1 MTKFLEDILKQPEG
15 LIGSLQYLL
24 GEGRAS
30 LDRAA
35 FILNQA
41 NHIYLTGIGASWHAA
56 MAGAS
61 FFHQAGH
68 PVGLIE
74 ASELLHFSN
83 LAPGS
88 AIIIISRSGRSI
100 EIVNLL
106 DKARSN
112 DANIVAIT
120 NTPDSPLALESDA
133 SICVDLSF
141 DHAVSVMMYT
151 ALAMAA
157 GLVATATLGAAGGT
171 MAGAST
177 GRPDSFLG
185 PSLTEALLAVE
196 RNTGLWR
203 EKIEANDW
211 IRPGHP
217 VYFLARGASLASCH
231 GARLLWEEAA
241 KVPATAMTTGGFRHG
256 PQEIITRDI
265 RFCIWLDQHMLRAED
280 HALADDLRSLGA
292 RVMLIG
298 EELPD
303 SAGDL
308 VCSLPVSPRGWQF
321 LSDIIP
327 AQLAAERLS
336 RLRGVDCDILRY
348 CSYIVENEGGILPD
362 DKESQLA
369 GTAPVTK
376 GGNHD

>member
-15 LIGSLQYLL
+15 LIGSLHYLL

-61 FFHQAGH
+61 FFHRAGH

-106 DKARSN
+106 DKARRH

-120 NTPDSPLALESDA
+120 NAPDSPLALESDA
-133 SICVDLSF
+133 SICVDLAF

-157 GLVATATLGAAGGT
+157 GLVATATIGAT
-171 MAGAST
+171 AGASR

-185 PSLTEALLAVE
+185 PSLIESLLSVQQ
-196 RNTGLWR
+196 NIGIWR
-203 EKIEANDW
+203 EKIEASDW
-211 IRPGHP
+211 IKSGHP

-241 KVPATAMTTGGFRHG
+241 KVPATAMTMGGFRHG
-256 PQEIITRDI
+256 PQEMITRDI
-265 RFCIWLDQHMLRAED
+265 RFCIWLDQNILRAED
-280 HALADDLRSLGA
+280 LAVADDLRSLGA
-292 RVMLIG
+292 KVMLIG
-298 EELPD
+298 EELSD
-303 SAGDL
+303 AAGDL

-336 RLRGVDCDILRY
+336 RLRGVDCDTLRY
-348 CSYIVENEGGILPD
+348 CSYIVENEGGILRD

-369 GTAPVTK
+369 GTAPVSK
-376 GGNHD
+376 GRNHD

>member
-1 MTKFLEDILKQPEG
+1 MTKFLADILKQPEE
-15 LIGSLQYLL
+15 LIRSLHYLL

-35 FILNQA
+35 CMLNQA

-61 FFHQAGH
+61 FFHRAGY

-74 ASELLHFSN
+74 ASELLHSCN

-88 AIIIISRSGRSI
+88 VIIVVSRSGRSV

-120 NTPDSPLALESDA
+120 NTPDSPLALESEA

-141 DHAVSVMMYT
+141 DHAVSVIMYT

-157 GLVATATLGAAGGT
+157 GLVATATID
-171 MAGAST
+171 AST
-177 GRPDSFLG
+177 GKPDSSLG
-185 PSLTEALLAVE
+185 SSLTEALLSVE
-196 RNTGLWR
+196 RDIGLWR
-203 EKIEANDW
+203 EKMEASDW
-211 IRPGHP
+211 IASGRP

-241 KVPATAMTTGGFRHG
+241 KAPATAMTTGGFRHG
-256 PQEIITRDI
+256 PQEIITRDT
-265 RFCIWLDQHMLRAED
+265 RFCIWLDQHILRAED
-280 HALADDLRSLGA
+280 LALTDDLRSLGA

-298 EELPD
+298 EELSD

-321 LSDIIP
+321 LADIIP
-327 AQLAAERLS
+327 AQLAAERLA
-336 RLRGVDCDILRY
+336 RLRGVDCDSLRY
-348 CSYIVENEGGILPD
+348 CSYIVESEGGILRAG
-362 DKESQLA
+362 KESPLA
-369 GTAPVTK
+369 GTTPVPK
-376 GGNHD
+376 GRNHD

>member
-1 MTKFLEDILKQPEG
+1 MTKFLEDILKQPKE
-15 LIGSLQYLL
+15 LIRSLHHLL

-35 FILNQA
+35 LLLNQA

-61 FFHQAGH
+61 FFHRAGH

-88 AIIIISRSGRSI
+88 AIIIISRSGRSV

-112 DANIVAIT
+112 GAKIVAIT
-120 NTPDSPLALESDA
+120 NTPDSPLALESEV

-141 DHAVSVMMYT
+141 DHAVSVIMYT
-151 ALAMAA
+151 ALAMGA
-157 GLVATATLGAAGGT
+157 GLVGTATIEATGGT
-171 MAGAST
+171 TARAAT
-177 GRPDSFLG
+177 GKPDSSLG
-185 PSLTEALLAVE
+185 PSLTEALLSIE
-196 RNTGLWR
+196 QYIGLWR
-203 EKIEANDW
+203 EKIEASDW
-211 IRPGHP
+211 IAFGHP
-217 VYFLARGASLASCH
+217 IYFLARGASLASCH

-241 KVPATAMTTGGFRHG
+241 KAPATAMTAGGFRHG
-256 PQEIITRDI
+256 PQEIITRNA
-265 RFCIWLDQHMLRAED
+265 RFCIWLDQNIMRAED
-280 HALADDLRSLGA
+280 LALADDLRSLGA

-298 EELPD
+298 EGLSD

-308 VCSLPVSPRGWQF
+308 VCSLPASPLGWQF
-321 LSDIIP
+321 LADIIP

-336 RLRGVDCDILRY
+336 RRRGVDCDSLRY
-348 CSYIVENEGGILPD
+348 CSYIVENEGGILRD

-369 GTAPVTK
+369 GAAPVTK
-376 GGNHD
+376 GESHD

>member
-1 MTKFLEDILKQPEG
+1 
-15 LIGSLQYLL
+15 
-24 GEGRAS
+24 
-30 LDRAA
+30 
-35 FILNQA
+35 
-41 NHIYLTGIGASWHAA
+41 
-56 MAGAS
+56 
-61 FFHQAGH
+61 
-68 PVGLIE
+68 
-74 ASELLHFSN
+74 
-83 LAPGS
+83 
-88 AIIIISRSGRSI
+88 
-100 EIVNLL
+100 
-106 DKARSN
+106 
-112 DANIVAIT
+112 
-120 NTPDSPLALESDA
+120 LESDV

-157 GLVATATLGAAGGT
+157 GLIATATIGAT
-171 MAGAST
+171 AGAST

-196 RNTGLWR
+196 QHIGLSR
-203 EKIEANDW
+203 EKIQASDW
-211 IRPGHP
+211 ITSGHP

-241 KVPATAMTTGGFRHG
+241 KAPATAMTTGGFRHG

-265 RFCIWLDQHMLRAED
+265 RFCIWIDQHILRAED
-280 HALADDLRSLGA
+280 LALADDLRRLGA

-298 EELPD
+298 EGLSD

-321 LSDIIP
+321 LTDIIP

-336 RLRGVDCDILRY
+336 RLRGVDCDSLRY
-348 CSYIVENEGGILPD
+348 CSYIVENEGGILQD

-369 GTAPVTK
+369 GTVPVTK
-376 GGNHD
+376 GRNRD

>member
-1 MTKFLEDILKQPEG
+1 MTKFLEDILKQPEE
-15 LIGSLQYLL
+15 LIRSLHYLT
-24 GEGRAS
+24 GEGSAS
-30 LDRAA
+30 LERAA
-35 FILNQA
+35 CILNQA
-41 NHIYLTGIGASWHAA
+41 NQIYLTGIGASWHAA

-61 FFHQAGH
+61 FFHRAGH

-88 AIIIISRSGRSI
+88 AIIVISRSGQSI

-120 NTPDSPLALESDA
+120 NTPDSPLALESEA
-133 SICVDLSF
+133 SVCVDLSF
-141 DHAVSVMMYT
+141 DHAVSVLMYS

-157 GLVATATLGAAGGT
+157 GLVATATLMETAGAT
-171 MAGAST
+171 AGAST
-177 GRPDSFLG
+177 GKPVSFLG
-185 PSLTEALLAVE
+185 SSLIESLLSVE
-196 RNTGLWR
+196 QNIGLWR
-203 EKIEANDW
+203 EKIEAGDW
-211 IRPGHP
+211 IRSGHP

-256 PQEIITRDI
+256 PQETITRDM
-265 RFCIWLDQHMLRAED
+265 RFCIWLDQHLLRAED
-280 HALADDLRSLGA
+280 LALADDLRSLGA

-298 EELPD
+298 EELSD

-336 RLRGVDCDILRY
+336 RLRGVDCDTLRY
-348 CSYIVENEGGILPD
+348 CSYIVENEGGILHD

>member
-1 MTKFLEDILKQPEG
+1 MTKFLADILKQPEE
-15 LIGSLQYLL
+15 LIRSLHYLL

-61 FFHQAGH
+61 FFQRAGH

-83 LAPGS
+83 LAPCS
-88 AIIIISRSGRSI
+88 AIIVVSRSGRSI

-120 NTPDSPLALESDA
+120 NTPDSPLALESEA

-141 DHAVSVMMYT
+141 DHAVSVIMYT

-157 GLVATATLGAAGGT
+157 GLVATATLGTTPKATSGQ
-171 MAGAST
+171 ST
-177 GRPDSFLG
+177 GKPDSSLG
-185 PSLTEALLAVE
+185 SSLTEALRSVE
-196 RNTGLWR
+196 RDIGLWR
-203 EKIEANDW
+203 EKMEVSDW
-211 IRPGHP
+211 IGSGHP

-241 KVPATAMTTGGFRHG
+241 KAPATAMTAGGFRHG
-256 PQEIITRDI
+256 PQEIITRNT
-265 RFCIWLDQHMLRAED
+265 RFCIWLDQHILRAED
-280 HALADDLRSLGA
+280 LALADDLRSLGA

-298 EELPD
+298 EGLSD

-308 VCSLPVSPRGWQF
+308 VCSLPISPRGWQF
-321 LSDIIP
+321 LADIIP

-336 RLRGVDCDILRY
+336 RLREVDCDSLRY
-348 CSYIVENEGGILPD
+348 CSYIVENEGGILQD
-362 DKESQLA
+362 DRESQLA
-369 GTAPVTK
+369 GTVPVTK
-376 GGNHD
+376 GRNRD

>member
-15 LIGSLQYLL
+15 LIGSLHHLL

-35 FILNQA
+35 YVLNQA
-41 NHIYLTGIGASWHAA
+41 NHIYFTGIGASWHAA

-61 FFHQAGH
+61 FFHRAGH

-88 AIIIISRSGRSI
+88 AIIVVSRSGRSI

-120 NTPDSPLALESDA
+120 NTPDSPLALESQA

-141 DHAVSVMMYT
+141 DHAVSVIMYT

-157 GLVATATLGAAGGT
+157 GLVANATIEASGGT
-171 MAGAST
+171 T
-177 GRPDSFLG
+177 GRAATGKPGSSLG
-185 PSLTEALLAVE
+185 PSLTEALISVE
-196 RNTGLWR
+196 QYIDLWR
-203 EKIEANDW
+203 EKIEASDW
-211 IRPGHP
+211 IASGHP

-241 KVPATAMTTGGFRHG
+241 KAPATAMTTGGFRHG
-256 PQEIITRDI
+256 PQEIITRDT
-265 RFCIWLDQHMLRAED
+265 RFCIWLDQDILRAED
-280 HALADDLRSLGA
+280 LALTDDLRSLGA

-298 EELPD
+298 EELSD
-303 SAGDL
+303 SASDL

-336 RLRGVDCDILRY
+336 RLRGVDCDTLRY

>member
-1 MTKFLEDILKQPEG
+1 MTKFLADILKQPEE
-15 LIGSLQYLL
+15 LIRSLHYLL

-61 FFHQAGH
+61 FFHRAGY

-88 AIIIISRSGRSI
+88 AIIVVSRSGRSI

-120 NTPDSPLALESDA
+120 NTSDSPLALESEA

-141 DHAVSVMMYT
+141 DHAVSVVMYT

-157 GLVATATLGAAGGT
+157 GLVATTTIGASI
-171 MAGAST
+171 GAST
-177 GRPDSFLG
+177 EKPDSSLG
-185 PSLTEALLAVE
+185 PSLTEALLSVE
-196 RNTGLWR
+196 RDIGLWR
-203 EKIEANDW
+203 EKIEASDW
-211 IRPGHP
+211 IRAGHP

-241 KVPATAMTTGGFRHG
+241 KAPATAMTTGGFRHG

-265 RFCIWLDQHMLRAED
+265 RFCIWLDQHILRAED
-280 HALADDLRSLGA
+280 MALADDLRSLGA

-298 EELPD
+298 EGLSD

-308 VCSLPVSPRGWQF
+308 VCSLPISPRGWQF
-321 LSDIIP
+321 LADIIP
-327 AQLAAERLS
+327 VQLAAERLS
-336 RLRGVDCDILRY
+336 RLRGVDCDSLRY
-348 CSYIVENEGGILPD
+348 CSYIVENEGGILQG

-369 GTAPVTK
+369 GTVPVTQ
-376 GGNHD
+376 GRNHD